1 MNFDEA
7 VDFISE
13 AEGYG
18 IVPGLDS
25 IERLCRELSDPQK
38 KLNIIHIAG
47 TNGKGSTGA
56 FIDSILRKAGYST
69 GRYISPAVM
78 DHLEIIQKN
87 GQNISPED
95 FGHYIGIVKD
105 ACERIIKKGFPHPT
119 AFEIETA
126 AAFCYF
132 ADSDCDLI
140 LLEAGMGGKED
151 ATNIIDSSILSVITS
166 ISLEHTKFLG
176 NTLEAIAE
184 HKAGI
189 IKHGGNVVTISQNTA
204 VIDVLREK
212 CTQRSAYLKIAKIYN
227 ITDYRFENNSQIFSY
242 KELKD
247 IKINLLGK
255 FQVEN
260 AVIAIEACNILKKEG
275 FLIKDE
281 NIYEGLL
288 CASWPGRFQI
298 ISTGSPKFIIDGAH
312 NESAAARLR
321 ESIDIYFA
329 DSRIVYIMGMF
340 KDKNYDAVVKLTAK
354 RAEKIYTITAPGKR
368 GLDAKLLAASVKP
381 YNPNVTALDSA
392 KEAVEKSLK
401 ENCDVI
407 IAFGSL
413 SFLNEIKRTLNGED
427 LHDRKIQ

>member
-1 MNFDEA
+1 MNFNEA
-7 VDFISE
+7 AEFISE

-56 FIDSILRKAGYST
+56 FIDSILRKSGYST

-78 DHLEIIQKN
+78 DHLEIIRLN
-87 GQNISPED
+87 GKNISPED

-105 ACERIIKKGFPHPT
+105 ACIRITEKGFPHPT

-126 AAFCYF
+126 AAFCFF
-132 ADSDCDLI
+132 ADSDCDVV

-151 ATNIIDSSILSVITS
+151 ATNIIGSSILSVITS
-166 ISLEHTKFLG
+166 ISLEHTRFLG
-176 NTLEAIAE
+176 NTLEEIAE
-184 HKAGI
+184 QKAGI

-212 CTQRSAYLKIAKIYN
+212 CTQKSAYLKIAKIYN
-227 ITDYRFENNSQIFSY
+227 ITDYRFENNVQIFSY
-242 KELKD
+242 KDFKN
-247 IKINLLGK
+247 IKISMLGK

-275 FLIKDE
+275 FSISVED
-281 NIYEGLL
+281 IYDGLFS
-288 CASWPGRFQI
+288 ASWQGRFQI
-298 ISTGSPKFIIDGAH
+298 IKKSDPVFIIDGAH

-321 ESIDIYFA
+321 ESIDICFS

-354 RAEKIYTITAPGKR
+354 RAEKIFTITPPGKR
-368 GLDAKLLAASVKP
+368 GLEAEILASSIKA
-381 YNPNVTALDSA
+381 YNPNVIALESV
-392 KEAVEKSLK
+392 KEAVEKSLA
-401 ENCDVI
+401 EQCDVV

-413 SFLNEIKRTLNGED
+413 SFLSEIKQTINGED
-427 LHDRKIQ
+427 SNGR

>member
-7 VDFISE
+7 AEFISE

-25 IERLCRELSDPQK
+25 IERLCSELSDPQK

-47 TNGKGSTGA
+47 TNGKGSAGA
-56 FIDSILRKAGYST
+56 FIDSVLRTAGYST

-78 DHLEIIQKN
+78 DQLEIIQKN

-95 FGHYIGIVKD
+95 FGHYTGIVKD
-105 ACERIIKKGFPHPT
+105 ACDRITKKGFPHPT

-132 ADSDCDLI
+132 ADSDCDFVLV
-140 LLEAGMGGKED
+140 EAGMGGKED
-151 ATNIIDSSILSVITS
+151 ATNIIESSVLSVITS

-176 NTLEAIAE
+176 NTLEEIAE
-184 HKAGI
+184 QKAGI
-189 IKHGGNVVTISQNTA
+189 IKQGGNVVTISQNTA
-204 VIDVLREK
+204 VMDVLREK
-212 CTQRSAYLKIAKIYN
+212 CTQKSAYLKIAKIYD

-242 KELKD
+242 KDLKD

-260 AVIAIEACNILKKEG
+260 AAIAIEACNILKKEG
-275 FLIKDE
+275 YNITDE

-288 CASWPGRFQI
+288 NASWQGRFQI
-298 ISTGSPKFIIDGAH
+298 INTGSPVFIIDGAH

-321 ESIDIYFA
+321 ESIDICFA

-354 RAEKIYTITAPGKR
+354 RAEKIFTITAPGKR
-368 GLDAKLLAASVKP
+368 GLDAEILAAAIKP
-381 YNPNVTALDSA
+381 YNPNVTALASTR
-392 KEAVEKSLK
+392 EAVEKSLK
-401 ENCDVI
+401 EQCDVI

-413 SFLNEIKRTLNGED
+413 SFLNEIKQTLNGED
-427 LHDRKIQ
+427 RHDRKIQ

>member
-1 MNFDEA
+1 MNYNEA
-7 VDFISE
+7 VEFISE

-25 IERLCRELSDPQK
+25 IERLCRELSEPQN

-78 DHLEIIQKN
+78 DYLEIIQLN
-87 GQNISPED
+87 GKNISPEE
-95 FGHYIGIVKD
+95 FGHYIGIVKE
-105 ACERIIKKGFPHPT
+105 ACERITQKGFPHPT

-126 AAFCYF
+126 AAFCFF
-132 ADSDCDLI
+132 ADKDCDLI
-140 LLEAGMGGKED
+140 LLEAGMGGRED
-151 ATNIIDSSILSVITS
+151 ATNIISSSILSVITS

-176 NTLEAIAE
+176 NTLEEIASE
-184 HKAGI
+184 KAGI

-204 VIDVLREK
+204 VIDVLRK
-212 CTQRSAYLKIAKIYN
+212 SCTQKSAYLKIAKIYN
-227 ITDYRFENNSQIFSY
+227 ITDYKFENNIQTFTY
-242 KELKD
+242 KDLPD
-247 IKINLLGK
+247 IKLSLLGK

-260 AVIAIEACNILKKEG
+260 AVIAIEACRILKKEG
-275 FLIKDE
+275 FQISNE
-281 NIYEGLL
+281 NIYDGLYN
-288 CASWPGRFQI
+288 ASWQGRFQI
-298 ISTGSPKFIIDGAH
+298 IRKQDPVFIIDGAH
-312 NESAAARLR
+312 NESAASRLR

-354 RAEKIYTITAPGKR
+354 RAEKIFTIKPRGPR
-368 GLDAKLLAASVKP
+368 GLDASVLASAVRQ
-381 YNPNVTALDSA
+381 YNPNVTAADSI
-392 KEAVEKSLK
+392 KEAVDSSLK
-401 ENCDVI
+401 EECDVI

-413 SFLNEIKRTLNGED
+413 SFLNELKKYINGEE
-427 LHDRKIQ
+427 